1 MRAWLVALIAG
12 CVGVPVVVA
21 TRVLAHD
28 RDAAIDAFAR
38 DKLAELTES
47 AQDLGGNLAR
57 VGDDLAFAAKI
68 PEHAGGAD
76 VEAGE
81 LEALAIVKRAY
92 LVIDVMPTD
101 GHRLHVGGPLAAAA
115 PMIDHMLAAA
125 AHAPGE
131 LQISSGLSSANDE
144 AAWYRVFARQEPNG
158 VAAAAVVDM
167 RQVVIPPRLL
177 RVGSQRL
184 LVMSAHG
191 VPAPISDASMTTIE
205 DPSLVA
211 LVARAVAREPSTVR
225 LDASSAAALG
235 LPDVDAIAAAA
246 PVPIDRGAPWVL
258 ALVASTESLEARHS
272 ALAHRM
278 AFGGALGLALLALA
292 TAYVVR
298 AARREAELRGPLR
311 AEERLLRTEKLATAG
326 QLSAGIAH
334 EIGTPLG
341 IVRGRAELAIGRLGA
356 EHAETPGLHVIVDQI
371 DHVTRLIAQLLA
383 YARPD
388 ATNAQH
394 VDVRTAIDAVVE
406 LLATEASRKHV
417 ALERLDVAGSVFAD
431 AGQLQQV
438 LVNLVMNAIDACSD
452 GGRVTLSA
460 RPRGDVV
467 AIEVVDTGHG
477 ISADDR
483 AHLFDPFFTRKK
495 RGKGTGLGLWVV
507 AELARAH
514 AAELEVDSVEGR
526 GTTFCIVWPT
536 ERRTA

>member
-38 DKLAELTES
+38 DKLVELTES

-57 VGDDLAFAAKI
+57 VGDDLAFAARVAEPADASATAELDAVASVKHAYLTI
-68 PEHAGGAD
+68 DVAPRLGVRLHAGA
-76 VEAGE
+76 AMPN
-81 LEALAIVKRAY
+81 AAP
-92 LVIDVMPTD
+92 VIDQ
-101 GHRLHVGGPLAAAA
+101 
-115 PMIDHMLAAA
+115 MLAAA
-125 AHAPGE
+125 ARAPGE
-131 LQISSGLSSANDE
+131 LQISAGLSSANDE

-158 VAAAAVVDM
+158 AAAAAVVDM
-167 RQVVIPPRLL
+167 RQVVVLPRLL

-191 VPAPISDASMTTIE
+191 VPAPISDPAMTSLA
-205 DPSLVA
+205 DPLLA
-211 LVARAVAREPSTVR
+211 GLVARAVARVPSTVQ
-225 LDASSAAALG
+225 LDASSAVALG
-235 LPDVDAIAAAA
+235 LPNVDAIAAAV

-272 ALAHRM
+272 ALARRM
-278 AFGGALGLALLALA
+278 AFGGVLGLALLALA

-298 AARREAELRGPLR
+298 TARREAELRERLR

-341 IVRGRAELAIGRLGA
+341 VVRGRAELAIGRLGA
-356 EHAETPGLHVIVDQI
+356 DHAETPGLRVIVDQI
-371 DHVTRLIAQLLA
+371 DHVTRLIAQLLS

-388 ATNAQH
+388 ATNAQPL
-394 VDVRTAIDAVVE
+394 DVRSAIDSAVE
-406 LLATEASRKHV
+406 LLAAEASRKQV
-417 ALERLDVAGSVFAD
+417 ALDRGDVAGSVFAD

-438 LVNLVMNAIDACSD
+438 LVNVAMNAIDACSE

-460 RPRGDVV
+460 QPRGDAI
-467 AIEVVDTGHG
+467 AIEIADTGHG

-514 AAELEVDSVEGR
+514 FAEIEISSVEGR
-526 GTTFCIVWPT
+526 GTTFRILWPT